1 MNKQESKYNIM
12 KIISMLLIIIY
23 HIIFHGHMIE
33 NATSD
38 RLKII
43 LEFIMLLSLVHVNS
57 FVLITGYFQHNRELK
72 KEKIVKLIRK
82 GLEYSLLIVLLFSI
96 FKIKNFSNA
105 DLLFEFN
112 PLNLTEY
119 WFIKMYIM
127 LYIISPLL
135 NIVINQLDL
144 KKYEKFLLVYF
155 VFFSLLPSLTAGRSF
170 YMSAYA
176 SLPNFIFMY
185 MLGAYISK
193 YKDDEKSFIYKISK
207 ISWYKLLFCL
217 ITIVIINQT
226 IIKLSIKLK
235 DVNFIFTDLYYILK
249 DTAKAY
255 WNPLV
260 IAQSI
265 IYFMLISK
273 LKVRKDYIN
282 KISPYIFGVYLL
294 HDNRFVMEKIYF
306 WIKVDGRQLSR
317 LIYIPYIFVA
327 ACIIFVIGIIVDIII
342 DNSDKFIFERKKYVK
357 QNK

>member
-1 MNKQESKYNIM
+1 
-12 KIISMLLIIIY
+12 
-23 HIIFHGHMIE
+23 
-33 NATSD
+33 
-38 RLKII
+38 
-43 LEFIMLLSLVHVNS
+43 
-57 FVLITGYFQHNRELK
+57 
-72 KEKIVKLIRK
+72 
-82 GLEYSLLIVLLFSI
+82 
-96 FKIKNFSNA
+96 
-105 DLLFEFN
+105 
-112 PLNLTEY
+112 
-119 WFIKMYIM
+119 MYIL

-144 KKYEKFLLVYF
+144 KKYEKFLVVYF

-185 MLGAYISK
+185 MIGAYISK

-317 LIYIPYIFVA
+317 LIYVPYIFVA

-342 DNSDKFIFERKKYVK
+342 DNSDKFIFERKKICQTK
-357 QNK
+357 